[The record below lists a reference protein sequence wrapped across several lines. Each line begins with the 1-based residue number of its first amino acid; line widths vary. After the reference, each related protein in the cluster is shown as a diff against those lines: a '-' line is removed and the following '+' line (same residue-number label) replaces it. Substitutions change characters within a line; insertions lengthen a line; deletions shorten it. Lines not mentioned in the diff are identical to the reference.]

1 MVSCKFCKIYKKSFS
16 YRLPP
21 VAASVHVIP
30 HSLSISHILSWLLK
44 GYLPF
49 HFPVENIKWTLKT
62 YIYLIYTGTGTYTWH
77 IFHFPVNS
85 HFPQYINKNEQHK
98 IGWHNG
104 TPHVCVFFFYWTN
117 STNLVR
123 WVCSDFQ
130 HQFAHQGTTKIQ
142 QYFLVGNFKS
152 TCLKSRRLWN

>member
-1 MVSCKFCKIYKKSFS
+1 MFCKKGVLRNIAKFTEKHKNEKKETGTLVSCKFCKIYKKSFS

-49 HFPVENIKWTLKT
+49 HFPVENIIKWTLKT

-85 HFPQYINKNEQHK
+85 HFPQYINKNDQHK
-98 IGWHNG
+98 IDWHNG
-104 TPHVCVFFFYWTN
+104 TPHVCVFFFTEQ
-117 STNLVR
+117 T
-123 WVCSDFQ
+123 
-130 HQFAHQGTTKIQ
+130 HPI
-142 QYFLVGNFKS
+142 
-152 TCLKSRRLWN
+152 